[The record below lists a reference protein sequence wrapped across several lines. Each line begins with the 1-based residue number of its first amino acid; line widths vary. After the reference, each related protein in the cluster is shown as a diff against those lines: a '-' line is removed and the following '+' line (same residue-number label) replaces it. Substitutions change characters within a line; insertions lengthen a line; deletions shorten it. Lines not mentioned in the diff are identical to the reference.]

1 MSRHRF
7 AVSSRSN
14 LPRQGDHTLW
24 LHELISDPRRMG
36 SVIERRAAIRYPMR
50 APVLFRSV
58 DDQTTA
64 PGAGFVQDVSTEG
77 IFVLCPSPR
86 SIGEAL
92 KLEILLPPF
101 GTYDAKL
108 VARFT
113 GLVVRVEDEV
123 GFVVAAKV
131 SLHRYIMSERLP
143 IPGLTAQ

>member
-1 MSRHRF
+1 M
-7 AVSSRSN
+7 
-14 LPRQGDHTLW
+14 LLD
-24 LHELISDPRRMG
+24 ELISSPLTAGNAM
-36 SVIERRAAIRYPMR
+36 ERRIAIRYPMR
-50 APVLFRSV
+50 APVVFKSV
-58 DDQTTA
+58 DDLTTP

-86 SIGEAL
+86 SLGEAL
-92 KLEILLPPF
+92 KIEILLPPF

-143 IPGLTAQ
+143 IPGLVSQ